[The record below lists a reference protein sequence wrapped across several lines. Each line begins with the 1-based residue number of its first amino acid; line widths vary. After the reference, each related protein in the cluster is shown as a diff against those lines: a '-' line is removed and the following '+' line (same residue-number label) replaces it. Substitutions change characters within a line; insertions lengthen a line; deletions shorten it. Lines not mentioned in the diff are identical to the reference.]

1 MDNELGSLDKYI
13 DILFNKA
20 KEGTVDKP
28 TKELINHIVTELHEM
43 VKDMENSNIKISRT
57 DLVDSINI
65 PKGMTRKEVDRV
77 FSSSIDVPLTKC
89 VLEIKKSTCNVITGS
104 SKNKNNGSIKKAIK
118 LVVYE
123 RAKILQVLQKKI
135 KGDID
140 YGK

>member
-1 MDNELGSLDKYI
+1 MKAELSFMDNELGSLDKYI

-28 TKELINHIVTELHEM
+28 TKELINNIITELHEM

-57 DLVDSINI
+57 DLVDSISI

-89 VLEIKKSTCNVITGS
+89 VLEIKK
-104 SKNKNNGSIKKAIK
+104 K
-118 LVVYE
+118 
-123 RAKILQVLQKKI
+123 
-135 KGDID
+135 
-140 YGK
+140 